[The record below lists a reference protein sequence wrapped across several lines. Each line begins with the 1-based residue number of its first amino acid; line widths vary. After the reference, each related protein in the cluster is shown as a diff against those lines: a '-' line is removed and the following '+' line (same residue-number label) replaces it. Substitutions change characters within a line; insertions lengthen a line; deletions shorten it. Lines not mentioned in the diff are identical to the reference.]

1 MFIADTASSKQSH
14 LKYEK
19 FISKL
24 FLKKNTNPNR
34 YVNINQAPFSFFTKL
49 DNAGGLNMLF
59 VFHV

>member
-24 FLKKNTNPNR
+24 FLKKKKKKPTD
-34 YVNINQAPFSFFTKL
+34 T
-49 DNAGGLNMLF
+49 
-59 VFHV
+59 